1 MLIIIIFN
9 YIEPP
14 LLHLPL
20 RLYDEAVKYF
30 WSTLTSPPDI
40 SGTGTTGLTGATPAV
55 TGKY

>member
-1 MLIIIIFN
+1 MLIIIFN

-30 WSTLTSPPDI
+30 RSTLSSPSFI